1 LDDSTVPS
9 HATDDE
15 STPARSHSTNRA
27 RSSPAQRGFGK
38 PSPLGSILIEL
49 RRDVLEDLVDGEHAP
64 AISAE
69 QAVATDVVTPPAKTL
84 AGKRF
89 PALCLPKIKTALA
102 S

>member
-1 LDDSTVPS
+1 MDDSTVPS

-27 RSSPAQRGFGK
+27 RSSPVQRGFGK

-49 RRDVLEDLVDGEHAP
+49 RRDVLEELVDGEHAP
-64 AISAE
+64 AISLE
-69 QAVATDVVTPPAKTL
+69 QAAAKDGVATPAKTRT
-84 AGKRF
+84 GKRF
-89 PALCLPKIKTALA
+89 PAFAYH